1 MDMDKLTQWQA
12 EQVYRRGIRKAM
24 DKVQRDWERDWDA
37 LWLKIKYDLHQR
49 IWGNES

>member
-12 EQVYRRGIRKAM
+12 EQVYQRELRKAM
-24 DKVQRDWERDWDA
+24 DKFQRDWDRDWDA
-37 LWLKIKYDLHQR
+37 LWMKIKQDLHTR